1 MAYYADIYVALET
14 RSKEKAIAFLDHFLP
29 ERREGGVGCAS
40 PVYEDQSELIYTDV
54 NDLMM
59 RLERE
64 KNANYSLYWHS
75 IDKQHPNRHGML
87 FYTNDGAIIFGI
99 SRNVLGNTSTS
110 HEDECLEA
118 MKDYLK
124 TDVGYIT
131 YESPPPDSYT
141 EFKKIVARLIQ

>member
-1 MAYYADIYVALET
+1 MGYYADIYVGLRT

-29 ERREGGVGCAS
+29 ERGVSGVGCPF
-40 PVYEDQSELIYTDV
+40 PVREDQSELIDTDV

-64 KNANYSLYWHS
+64 KNVNYSLYWHS
-75 IDKQHPNRHGML
+75 IDKQNPNRNGML

-99 SRNVLGNTSTS
+99 SRDVLGNTSTS
-110 HEDECLEA
+110 HEDECLDA
-118 MKDYLK
+118 MKEYLK
-124 TDVGYIT
+124 TDIGYIT

-141 EFKKIVARLIQ
+141 EFKKIVASL